1 MGGATRSPKPEIQM
15 AHSKLAD
22 LLGFPQAEK
31 AEKPK
36 AKISHKVQ
44 MPSQARR
51 FEAYFP
57 CPESD
62 WAGDTRESIAY

>member
-1 MGGATRSPKPEIQM
+1 M

-36 AKISHKVQ
+36 AEKPR
-44 MPSQARR
+44 MLAPTSQARR

-57 CPESD
+57 AKESD
-62 WAGDTRESIAY
+62 WAGDTSERIAY